1 MSLLKSFLTT
11 AALGKKCHEVDVNPL
26 VDDELEVDEDLCRGG
41 FFDAV
46 VVDGGLGADEDDVD
60 DDAVADAAAV
70 VVAFGL
76 GDSG

>member
-11 AALGKKCHEVDVNPL
+11 AALGKKCQEVDVNPL

-41 FFDAV
+41 FLDAV
-46 VVDGGLGADEDDVD
+46 VVDGGLAADGDAVD
-60 DDAVADAAAV
+60 DDAVAVAV